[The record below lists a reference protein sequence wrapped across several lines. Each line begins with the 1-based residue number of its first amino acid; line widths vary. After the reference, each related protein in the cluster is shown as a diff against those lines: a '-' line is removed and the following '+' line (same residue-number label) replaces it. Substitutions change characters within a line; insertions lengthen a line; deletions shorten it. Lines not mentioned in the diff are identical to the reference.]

1 MRLTLFVYLILSAP
15 PLVSDILS
23 LFCVPPIYGSG
34 YILGAG
40 SVSSALAD
48 RQMLDMGLV
57 FGAAYTIF
65 DVREV
70 RLNYFVYLEFIWKL
84 FVCSK
89 INKNM
94 RTF

>member
-1 MRLTLFVYLILSAP
+1 VLI
-15 PLVSDILS
+15 
-23 LFCVPPIYGSG
+23 GSG

-70 RLNYFVYLEFIWKL
+70 RFD
-84 FVCSK
+84 
-89 INKNM
+89 
-94 RTF
+94 